1 MTAIAAA
8 ANCISVVEDTL
19 ADCLA
24 SLSEFQTWTGTGTD
38 AAAKAKI
45 YHDLILTADE
55 ERSDELDRRDL
66 EGIRPFASIYWEGF
80 NLRRETSQG
89 FLNPVHNLYLEFE
102 DNFPESYRDTPR
114 AAEREIKNS
123 LGGIVHAFGIACVAN
138 PFLDLQSIAMTEG
151 LQRSKPEK
159 IHSFGDVLS
168 MRFLLGL
175 GGGGR

>member
-1 MTAIAAA
+1 MTTIAAA
-8 ANCISVVEDTL
+8 ANCISIVEDTL

-24 SLSEFQTWTGTGTD
+24 SLATFQTWTGTGTD

-55 ERSDELDRRDL
+55 DREEELSRRTL
-66 EGIRPFASIYWEGF
+66 EGIRPFASIYWESF

-89 FLNPVHNLYLEFE
+89 FLNPTHNLYLEFE

-123 LGGIVHAFGIACVAN
+123 LGGIVFAFSVACVAN
-138 PFLDLQSIAMTEG
+138 PYLDLQNVSMNEG
-151 LQRSKPEK
+151 LRRSKPDMVNS
-159 IHSFGDVLS
+159 IGDVLT
-168 MRFLLGL
+168 MRFLLTC